1 MIMMRE
7 LTLKFSNSLNFSKI
21 GLFFGWETNQLLEL
35 YSITKFE
42 INNFGF
48 HNSSFSPSL
57 KIFISKL
64 HAGFVHTLI
73 KFLVCKTVRYP
84 CIIYSIIHEGN

>member
-1 MIMMRE
+1 MIWG
-7 LTLKFSNSLNFSKI
+7 LNKSQNYERMTKTSVAFM
-21 GLFFGWETNQLLEL
+21 GLAIFHLEL